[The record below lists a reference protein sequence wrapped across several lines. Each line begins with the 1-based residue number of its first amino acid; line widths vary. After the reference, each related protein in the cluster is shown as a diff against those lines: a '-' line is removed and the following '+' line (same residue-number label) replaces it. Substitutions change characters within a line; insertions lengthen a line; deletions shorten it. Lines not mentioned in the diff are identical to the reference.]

1 MIPSVSLHLLTQD
14 NSIPGN
20 RKDGFR
26 YHHLLFV
33 IVLTPIYLWFELAF
47 GVRLLDAMSGIV
59 VLNDTNAIEHWGR
72 LISGAAV
79 ALLLLSNWLGQ
90 CEKQVIRLPIAIAV
104 GFGITILSF
113 IIAWWAQ
120 GKVLDFYVQRSR
132 EEIPLSL
139 AFLFGT
145 LLIGYFLF
153 RLWLRYATEA
163 VRSRY
168 VWLSIGILV
177 MMALGAGQSAL
188 LSGKSETAIAVLGA
202 ERQAT
207 ATLTVVRR
215 ALVAETYTL
224 DDPEHDN
231 RALFSPEGKAYL
243 ALFPVF
249 GRVLDQEKFAQDR
262 PRLVAEIMYSDWQR
276 DYGETSY
283 SGYTAVDADLVAIYE
298 GPYARGKNTYQIDG
312 TIIPAGLSF
321 AAFQKHPV
329 PVKRLR
335 SEMGCFD
342 CELAMGMDR
351 ESFGREIF
359 KWTQA
364 HNVNKAV
371 ETLSDPKSFESG
383 RYGERAARV
392 YWAPILALL
401 FSMAGAFIHVFK
413 LLVTITAYFHR
424 LTFNRIDSADSLL
437 ANEVITNNNRVTA
450 AAIIALVLFVYFADN
465 RITGNS
471 GYVAAREKMWA
482 ESPIIGAVA
491 AHWTVNA
498 QGFVYPFTKKIRP
511 PWLTFSND
519 PIGDIPYLNEWL
531 AVDYE

>member
-47 GVRLLDAMSGIV
+47 GVRLLDAMSGAV
-59 VLNDTNAIEHWGR
+59 VLNDSSAIEHWGR

-79 ALLLLSNWLGQ
+79 ALLLLSSWVRQ
-90 CEKQVIRLPIAIAV
+90 CEKQVIRWPVAFAG
-104 GFGITILSF
+104 GFGIIVFSVLV
-113 IIAWWAQ
+113 AWWAQ

-132 EEIPLSL
+132 EEIPHALALLATSL
-139 AFLFGT
+139 IVGFV
-145 LLIGYFLF
+145 LL
-153 RLWLRYATEA
+153 RLWLRYATENK
-163 VRSRY
+163 RGRY
-168 VWLSIGILV
+168 VWLSVGVMLIL
-177 MMALGAGQSAL
+177 AAGLGQSML
-188 LSGKSETAIAVLGA
+188 LTGKSETAIAVLGA

-207 ATLTVVRR
+207 ATLTVIRR
-215 ALVAETYTL
+215 ALVTEAYTL
-224 DDPEHDN
+224 DDPERDN

-249 GRVLDQEKFAQDR
+249 GRVLNQERFANDR
-262 PRLVAEIMYSDWQR
+262 SRLVAEFMYSDWQR
-276 DYGETSY
+276 DYGSTSFA
-283 SGYTAVDADLVAIYE
+283 GYKELEAELKAIFD
-298 GPYARGKNTYQIDG
+298 GPYAAGKSSYQLDG
-312 TIIPAGLSF
+312 RLIPAGLSF
-321 AAFQKHPV
+321 AAFQKHPSV
-329 PVKRLR
+329 SKHLQ
-335 SEMGCFD
+335 SGMGCFD
-342 CELAMGMDR
+342 CTLTMGMNR
-351 ESFGREIF
+351 ESFGQEIF

-364 HNVNKAV
+364 HNVKQAV
-371 ETLSDPKSFESG
+371 DTIADPKSFESG
-383 RYGERAARV
+383 RYGERAARI

-424 LTFNRIDSADSLL
+424 LTFNRIDSADSPL
-437 ANEVITNNNRVTA
+437 ANEVIANNTRVTA
-450 AAIIALVLFVYFADN
+450 AAIIGLAMFVYFADN
-465 RITGNS
+465 RITGNA
-471 GYVAAREKMWA
+471 GYIAMREKMWS
-482 ESPIIGAVA
+482 ESPIIGAIA

-511 PWLTFSND
+511 PWLTFDND
-519 PIGDIPYLNEWL
+519 PIADIPYINKWL

>member
-47 GVRLLDAMSGIV
+47 GVRLLDAMSGVI
-59 VLNDTNAIEHWGR
+59 VLNDSSAIEHWGR

-79 ALLLLSNWLGQ
+79 ALLLLSSWVRQ
-90 CEKQVIRLPIAIAV
+90 CEKQVIRWPVALSV
-104 GFGITILSF
+104 GFGIIVFSV
-113 IIAWWAQ
+113 IVAWWAQ

-132 EEIPLSL
+132 EQIPMAL
-139 AFLFGT
+139 ALLFAT
-145 LLIGYFLF
+145 LTIGYVLF
-153 RLWLRYATEA
+153 RLWLRYATESQ
-163 VRSRY
+163 RGRY
-168 VWLSIGILV
+168 IWLSVCVMAILAIGI
-177 MMALGAGQSAL
+177 GQNL
-188 LSGKSETAIAVLGA
+188 LLKGKSETAIAVLGA

-207 ATLTVVRR
+207 ATLTVIRR
-215 ALVAETYTL
+215 ALVSDAYQL
-224 DDPEHDN
+224 DDSEHDN
-231 RALFSPEGKAYL
+231 RALLSPEGKAYL

-249 GRVLDQEKFAQDR
+249 GRVLDQERFANDR
-262 PRLVAEIMYSDWQR
+262 SRLVAEFMYSDWQR
-276 DYGETSY
+276 DYGATSFA
-283 SGYTAVDADLVAIYE
+283 GYTDLEAELKSIYN
-298 GPYARGKNTYQIDG
+298 GPYAAGKTTYQLDG
-312 TIIPAGLSF
+312 RLIPAGLSF
-321 AAFQKHPV
+321 TAFQKHPSV
-329 PVKRLR
+329 SRHLR
-335 SEMGCFD
+335 NGMGCFD
-342 CELAMGMDR
+342 CELVMGMNR
-351 ESFGREIF
+351 ENFGREIF

-364 HNVNKAV
+364 HNVKQAV
-371 ETLSDPKSFESG
+371 DTLANPKSFESG
-383 RYGERAARV
+383 RYGERAARI

-424 LTFNRIDSADSLL
+424 LTFNRIDSADSPL

-450 AAIIALVLFVYFADN
+450 AAIIGLVMFVYFADN
-465 RITGNS
+465 RITGNA
-471 GYVAAREKMWA
+471 GYIAMREKMWT
-482 ESPIIGAVA
+482 ESPIIGAIA

-511 PWLTFSND
+511 PWLTFSDD
-519 PIGDIPYLNEWL
+519 PIEDIPYINEWL

>member
-47 GVRLLDAMSGIV
+47 GVRLLDTMSGIV
-59 VLNDTNAIEHWGR
+59 VLNDSSAIEHWGR

-79 ALLLLSNWLGQ
+79 ALLLLSTWVRQ
-90 CEKQVIRLPIAIAV
+90 CEKQVIGWKLAV
-104 GFGITILSF
+104 AAGFGITIFSF

-153 RLWLRYATEA
+153 RLWLRFATESS
-163 VRSRY
+163 RGRY

-177 MMALGAGQSAL
+177 MMAVGAGQSAL
-188 LSGKSETAIAVLGA
+188 LSGKSDTAIAVLGA

-207 ATLTVVRR
+207 ATLTVIRR
-215 ALVAETYTL
+215 ALVAEAYTL
-224 DDPEHDN
+224 EDPEHDN

-249 GRVLDQEKFAQDR
+249 GRVLNQEQFAQDR
-262 PRLVAEIMYSDWQR
+262 ARLVAEFMYTDWQR

-283 SGYTAVDADLVAIYE
+283 AGYSTADADLKAIYD
-298 GPYARGKNTYQIDG
+298 GPYAKGKVAYQLDG
-312 TIIPAGLSF
+312 AVIPAGLSF

-329 PVKRLR
+329 VVKRLR
-335 SEMGCFD
+335 GEMGCFD
-342 CELAMGMDR
+342 CQLTMGMDR
-351 ESFGREIF
+351 EAFGREIF

-364 HNVNKAV
+364 HNVTKAV
-371 ETLSDPKSFESG
+371 DTLADPKSFESG
-383 RYGERAARV
+383 RYGERAARI

-424 LTFNRIDSADSLL
+424 LTFNRIDSADSPL

-465 RITGNS
+465 RITGNA
-471 GYVAAREKMWA
+471 GYVAARERMWS

-519 PIGDIPYLNEWL
+519 PIADIPYLNEWL

>member
-47 GVRLLDAMSGIV
+47 GVRLLDAMSGAI
-59 VLNDTNAIEHWGR
+59 VLNDSSAIEHWGR

-79 ALLLLSNWLGQ
+79 ALLLLSSWVRQ
-90 CEKQVIRLPIAIAV
+90 CEKQVIGWPVALSV
-104 GFGITILSF
+104 GFGIIVFSV
-113 IIAWWAQ
+113 IVAWWAQ

-132 EEIPLSL
+132 EQIPMAL
-139 AFLFGT
+139 ALLFGT
-145 LLIGYFLF
+145 LAIGYVLF
-153 RLWLRYATEA
+153 RLWLRYATETQ
-163 VRSRY
+163 RGRY
-168 VWLSIGILV
+168 IWLSVGVMAILAIGI
-177 MMALGAGQSAL
+177 GQNL
-188 LSGKSETAIAVLGA
+188 LLKGKSETAIAVLGT

-207 ATLTVVRR
+207 ATLTVIRR
-215 ALVAETYTL
+215 ALVSDAYQL
-224 DDPEHDN
+224 DDTEHDN
-231 RALFSPEGKAYL
+231 RALLSPEGKAYL

-249 GRVLDQEKFAQDR
+249 GRVLDQERFANDR
-262 PRLVAEIMYSDWQR
+262 SRLVAEFMYSDWQR
-276 DYGETSY
+276 DYGATSFA
-283 SGYTAVDADLVAIYE
+283 GYTDLEAELKAIYD
-298 GPYARGKNTYQIDG
+298 GPYAAGKSAYQLDG
-312 TIIPAGLSF
+312 RLITAGLSF
-321 AAFQKHPV
+321 AAFQKHPSV
-329 PVKRLR
+329 SRHLR
-335 SEMGCFD
+335 NGMGCFD
-342 CELAMGMDR
+342 CELVMGMNR

-364 HNVNKAV
+364 HNVKQAV
-371 ETLSDPKSFESG
+371 ETLADPKSFESG

-424 LTFNRIDSADSLL
+424 LTFNRIDSADSPL

-450 AAIIALVLFVYFADN
+450 AAIVALVMFVYFADN
-465 RITGNS
+465 RITGNA
-471 GYVAAREKMWA
+471 GYIAMREKMWS
-482 ESPIIGAVA
+482 ESPIIGAIA

-511 PWLTFSND
+511 PWLTFNDD
-519 PIGDIPYLNEWL
+519 PIADIPYINEWL